1 MAKMIEVVNAAK
13 TNNHRYVEMVG
24 ANTCELA
31 HLIAKK
37 FVEDKMRC
45 RGIGAEAKRTALM
58 EWLKAAVKKWAEM
71 YNRSVV
77 DFISITGIDYRTGKP
92 YVEKNY
98 GAFHRVN
105 MHAYKAV

>member
-13 TNNHRYVEMVG
+13 ANNHRYVELVG
-24 ANTCELA
+24 NDTCEMA
-31 HLIAKK
+31 HAIAKK
-37 FVEDKMRC
+37 FAEDRIRC
-45 RGIGAEAKRTALM
+45 RGIGAAAKRVELM
-58 EWLKAAVKKWAEM
+58 NWLMAAVKKWAEM
-71 YNRSVV
+71 YNRSTV

-92 YVEKNY
+92 YKEKFY